1 MNHSTKLYLD
11 YHGNNGERLPFG
23 NTRKGTPIQF
33 KDHDKK
39 VTTGPVPAKAMVD
52 IEFFYPENDPQSK
65 GCLLDTYLEGY
76 RMYLRLDGK
85 YAKPVMFKPVK

>member
-1 MNHSTKLYLD
+1 
-11 YHGNNGERLPFG
+11 
-23 NTRKGTPIQF
+23 
-33 KDHDKK
+33 
-39 VTTGPVPAKAMVD
+39 MVD